1 MAQYGI
7 LIFLL
12 FNLAMLV
19 VLFRPGHLFF
29 IIILPS
35 LLAVTSGLQPEHLHG
50 SYLFSVKGGL
60 CDVYHII

>member
-1 MAQYGI
+1 
-7 LIFLL
+7 
-12 FNLAMLV
+12 MLG